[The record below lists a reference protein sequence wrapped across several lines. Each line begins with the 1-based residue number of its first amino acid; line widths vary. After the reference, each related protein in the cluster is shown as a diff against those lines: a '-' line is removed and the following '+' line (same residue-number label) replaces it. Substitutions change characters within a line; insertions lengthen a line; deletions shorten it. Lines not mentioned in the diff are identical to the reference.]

1 MNHLQTIRSRRPD
14 DAENGRELPK
24 DRALTALSALS
35 HETRLDIFRRLVAA
49 GNAGLPAGRL
59 SEELELP
66 CPTLSFHLKEMRTAG
81 VIRSTKEG
89 RCVIYTADL
98 EAVRALGFFLTEN
111 CCSRKACEK
120 GEG

>member
-1 MNHLQTIRSRRPD
+1 MNHADTIRPRRPGS
-14 DAENGRELPK
+14 ASRLEGLPK
-24 DRALTALSALS
+24 DRALAKLSALS
-35 HETRLDIFRRLVAA
+35 HETRLDIFRRLVSA
-49 GNAGLPAGRL
+49 GEKGLPAGRL

-66 CPTLSFHLKEMRTAG
+66 CPTLSFHLKEMRTAE
-81 VIRSTKEG
+81 VVRSRKEG